1 MLATETAE
9 PLVLNV
15 SSMNCAPDW
24 GKSTIES
31 DAVNRFVKLSVVLMN
46 GWLARKTTLLSLAL
60 FTRINRVVDDV
71 GLYFTTMV
79 KMYNSSSESNSIV
92 NAGMVRVSEDTL
104 VPLTLAVG
112 TIP

>member
-1 MLATETAE
+1 M
-9 PLVLNV
+9 
-15 SSMNCAPDW
+15 
-24 GKSTIES
+24 GKSTIEN

-71 GLYFTTMV
+71 GLYFTVIV

-92 NAGMVRVSEDTL
+92 NAGIVSVSEDTL
-104 VPLTLAVG
+104 DPSTFAVG